1 MRHPYPHPAA
11 IKPEVF
17 RVTHAEGTVINITI
31 DCLQGLEFLQR
42 IRQFGAAQIAGM
54 PQFIARRK
62 IVEDLWV
69 EVPVR
74 VGKKPYFHG
83 ALIIST
89 IADPIRI

>member
-1 MRHPYPHPAA
+1 
-11 IKPEVF
+11 
-17 RVTHAEGTVINITI
+17 
-31 DCLQGLEFLQR
+31 
-42 IRQFGAAQIAGM
+42 M